1 MVRQLS
7 TQGNLVHTIDL
18 QFQGFTSA
26 IASYLIP
33 HQRGALLV
41 ECGPGSTIT
50 NLQASLESQGY
61 SVTDISDVLVTHIH
75 LDHAGASGWF
85 AQNGARIHVHPVGAP
100 HLINPSKLLSSAGRI
115 YGEEMDLLW
124 GQFLPVPE
132 ELIIIH
138 QDREFFEVG
147 GLVFQALDT
156 PGHANHHFAYIFGDI
171 CFSGD
176 IGGVRIPGSNHVRL
190 PMPPPEFHLEKWR
203 HSLEVLHQ
211 GEFAHILPTHFG
223 AYSDPKQHLL
233 AVEKALADVERWME
247 DTLPRDLPHDDL
259 KAEFHQWEEERAQAA
274 GIDPQLMNI
283 YQTANPS
290 WISINGVERYW
301 RKYRHNP

>member
-1 MVRQLS
+1 MENLLT

-18 QFQGFTSA
+18 NFQGFTSA

-33 HQRGALLV
+33 HRRGALLI

-50 NLQASLESQGY
+50 NLQAGLEFHGY
-61 SVTDISDVLVTHIH
+61 SVADISDVLVTHIH

-132 ELIIIH
+132 GQVIIH
-138 QDREFFEVG
+138 QDKEFFEVEE
-147 GLVFQALDT
+147 LVFHALDT

-176 IGGVRIPGSNHVRL
+176 IGGVRITGSNHVRL

-203 HSLEVLHQ
+203 HSLEVLHR
-211 GEFAHILPTHFG
+211 EELTHILPTHFG
-223 AYSDPKQHLL
+223 AYSDPDQHLL
-233 AVEKALADVERWME
+233 AVEKVLDDVERWM
-247 DTLPRDLPHDDL
+247 DDM
-259 KAEFHQWEEERAQAA
+259 KAEFLQWEEERAQAA
-274 GIDPQLMNI
+274 CIDPQLMNI

-290 WISINGVERYW
+290 WMSINGVERYW